1 MSLSSFLVSL
11 YTLPPPSFLERVF
24 IMGSLARSEEMRF
37 CQLIVEKEAAF
48 NCVAE
53 LGKHPFVQ
61 FKDVSDYFFAFF
73 SI

>member
-1 MSLSSFLVSL
+1 
-11 YTLPPPSFLERVF
+11 
-24 IMGSLARSEEMRF
+24 MGSLTRSEDMRF

-61 FKDVSDYFFAFF
+61 FKDVRIFEFLRTS
-73 SI
+73 